1 MYENPNSI
9 RKNMLNTR
17 RYQPEDYKINVT
29 SLPKRGVRH
38 KLQIENKYKIRKIV
52 FGVGL
57 ALAMT
62 TGTIAGIAYT
72 QNELTYGDDLM
83 YTYYYPGDYLF
94 CMTLDG
100 DAYFINV
107 NGEHLSDITFEE
119 GGQVYHL
126 NAEELAKTISPDR
139 DSFVHNENPQEQLEQ
154 IVERKKRGY

>member
-1 MYENPNSI
+1 
-9 RKNMLNTR
+9 MLNTK
-17 RYQPEDYKINVT
+17 RYQSEDYKINLT
-29 SLPKRGVRH
+29 SLPKRGVRY
-38 KLQIENKYKIRKIV
+38 KPQTENQYKIRKIV

-62 TGTIAGIAYT
+62 MGTIGGIANT
-72 QNELTYGDDLM
+72 QNELTHGEDLM
-83 YTYYYPGDYLF
+83 YTWYCPGDYLF

-119 GGQVYHL
+119 GGQVWHF

-154 IVERKKRGY
+154 IVAARKRGGY